1 MAIAVLCRC
10 EIHAPSSKKLHR
22 YTHRAEPMG
31 FPDTSSICGRWQIG
45 CQNPGYIYMT
55 DDAVDAFKKGKR
67 IFRYATNVSQVQLK
81 DNSTKKII
89 MDSKLLK

>member
-67 IFRYATNVSQVQLK
+67 IFRYATNVSQMQLK
-81 DNSTKKII
+81 DNSPKK
-89 MDSKLLK
+89 

>member
-1 MAIAVLCRC
+1 MQFYADVKFMHHQVR
-10 EIHAPSSKKLHR
+10 S
-22 YTHRAEPMG
+22 YTDTHIEPN
-31 FPDTSSICGRWQIG
+31 QIG

-81 DNSTKKII
+81 DNSPKKII